1 MCRLTQSWKTGWT
14 WRQESVYCVTS
25 FHVLQVGGRVRNRGG
40 GGADCSLCASLR
52 SLLSYLCIDLTL
64 FHLFSSFQLSF
75 LVPFPAL
82 VFPFFSFYSPFCY
95 RAILFSHSFLWFP
108 HLQDFCAGCIEVGSG
123 FSWYSRDSGWNGFR
137 FFFPFSFHSL
147 FGSFGML
154 IGRTVGW

>member
-1 MCRLTQSWKTGWT
+1 M
-14 WRQESVYCVTS
+14 TS

-82 VFPFFSFYSPFCY
+82 VFPFFPSTPRSVIERSF
-95 RAILFSHSFLWFP
+95 FLIHFFDFP
-108 HLQDFCAGCIEVGSG
+108 IFKISVRVA
-123 FSWYSRDSGWNGFR
+123 SR
-137 FFFPFSFHSL
+137 
-147 FGSFGML
+147 
-154 IGRTVGW
+154 